1 MSSSYADLVEQ
12 FDRADALKEIDAPG
26 ALSAFEA
33 LLSVDPGT
41 HKPSFP
47 QVPQVPVRHFQTAF
61 QTHSNTPSTLKPST
75 HPPPTPPHP
84 NSSSPPLLSTLTQS
98 GGGGSGGRRRCG
110 GGGGGGGKEEF
121 FSPSFGGSL
130 SSLHPPPPHTQHTL
144 PHTLPHTHSLSLSH
158 TLSHTHSHSI
168 LMTHWFHSLSSWR
181 LLCYVLSLANTR
193 SLTLAR

>member
-75 HPPPTPPHP
+75 PPPPTPPHP
-84 NSSSPPLLSTLTQS
+84 NPSSPPSALHVDTKWWRW
-98 GGGGSGGRRRCG
+98 GWWKKEVWRGWRRWR
-110 GGGGGGGKEEF
+110 KRRIF
-121 FSPSFGGSL
+121 FSKFWRVAFLSPPTPPTHTTHTPTHTPTHTLSL
-130 SSLHPPPPHTQHTL
+130 TL
-144 PHTLPHTHSLSLSH
+144 PHTLPHSLPLHPHDSLVSLSL
-158 TLSHTHSHSI
+158 
-168 LMTHWFHSLSSWR
+168 
-181 LLCYVLSLANTR
+181 LLAFATFCR